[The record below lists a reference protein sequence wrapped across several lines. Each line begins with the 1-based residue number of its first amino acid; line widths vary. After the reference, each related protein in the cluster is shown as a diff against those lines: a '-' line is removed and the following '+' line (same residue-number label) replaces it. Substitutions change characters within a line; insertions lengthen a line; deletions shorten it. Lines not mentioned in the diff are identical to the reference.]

1 MVMKPT
7 PTTYS
12 CPACG
17 WKKTV
22 APTSDVRLRN
32 VDSFDRCPKCGN
44 EYLNRQPV
52 GAIGGLVAQI
62 EEALHRQYCI
72 NKQNER

>member
-1 MVMKPT
+1 MVMKPP

-22 APTSDVRLRN
+22 VPISDVRLRG
-32 VDSFDRCPKCGN
+32 VDSFGRCPKCGN
-44 EYLNRQPV
+44 GNLKARTA
-52 GAIGGLVAQI
+52 GAIEGLFAQTFLGI
-62 EEALHRQYCI
+62 I
-72 NKQNER
+72 K